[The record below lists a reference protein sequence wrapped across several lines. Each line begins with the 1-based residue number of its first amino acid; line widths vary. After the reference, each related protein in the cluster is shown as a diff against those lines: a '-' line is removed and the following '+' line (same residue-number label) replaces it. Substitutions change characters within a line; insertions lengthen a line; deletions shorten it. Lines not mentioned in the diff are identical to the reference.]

1 MRRQDFTLDT
11 DDAPLPVMVPRSDRV
26 LVQTPPERV
35 RRLRR
40 HLVVTLRAS
49 RKTKDTKRPELKSP
63 PAEPQGFA
71 ARVAGTA
78 CGLCKGWCCKNG
90 DDDAFLDEPTLR
102 RVRQARPALKAHAVL
117 RLFIDRV
124 PPDAYQGSCIF
135 HGKQGCTLD
144 RSLRSDI
151 CNSYF
156 CGGLQSY
163 LSGGDV
169 TTPAVVI
176 AGEGDKMRNSPILTP
191 V

>member
-1 MRRQDFTLDT
+1 MRRQDFTVDM
-11 DDAPLPVMVPRSDRV
+11 DDDPLPVMVPGSDKV

-40 HLVVTLRAS
+40 HLIVTLRAL
-49 RKTKDTKRPELKSP
+49 RGTKDTKRSALP
-63 PAEPQGFA
+63 PEPQGFA

-90 DDDAFLDEPTLR
+90 DDDAFLDEPTLL
-102 RVRQARPALKAHAVL
+102 RVRRANPSLKARAVL

-124 PPDAYQGSCIF
+124 PADAYQGSCIF

-151 CNSYF
+151 CNAYF
-156 CGGLQSY
+156 CGGLHAY
-163 LSGGDV
+163 MASGAT
-169 TTPAVVI
+169 TTPVTVI
-176 AGEGDKMRNSPILTP
+176 ARE
-191 V
+191 